1 MCPMS
6 EISELKQRLET
17 TAAAIEALDADEAAG
32 RLGADEHARQRA
44 EREREA
50 GRLFV
55 RLRRAQRDT
64 RERRPEPP
72 VETMGPQQRWSRHPM
87 TVAATAGVLLIVGV
101 AGGVAVGRWLS
112 GPDAPTPAGVSSPAP
127 GDRPSTRMTEAA
139 LQALQQAAPRED
151 APIATLLEFA
161 HSALDNRRF
170 DEARRVYG
178 QVLAREPK
186 NVEAITH
193 LGAVLFEEGRL
204 DEALAKVD
212 DALRIDPGYIHA
224 LWDRTQYLFH
234 GKGNF
239 PAAISAGEAFLAV
252 VPQGPDAESVRK
264 LMADARQKGGVKAP
278 LGPKAR

>member
-1 MCPMS
+1 MS
-6 EISELKQRLET
+6 EVREIKHRLESA
-17 TAAAIEALDADEAAG
+17 AAAIEALDADEAAG

-55 RLRRAQRDT
+55 RLRRAQREA
-64 RERRPEPP
+64 RERRPEPL
-72 VETMGPQQRWSRHPM
+72 VETAGPGRWQPRHPM
-87 TVAATAGVLLIVGV
+87 VMAAAAVVLLIVGV
-101 AGGVAVGRWLS
+101 VGGVTVGRWLGQPGAS
-112 GPDAPTPAGVSSPAP
+112 APGPVSSPAP
-127 GDRPSTRMTEAA
+127 GDRPSTGMTDAA
-139 LQALQQAAPRED
+139 LQALKQTAPSDD

-161 HSALDNRRF
+161 HGALDGRRL

-178 QVLAREPK
+178 QVLARDPK

-193 LGAVLFEEGRL
+193 LGAVLFEEGRV

-212 DALRIDPGYIHA
+212 DALRIDPGYVHA

-234 GKGNF
+234 GKRDF
-239 PAAISAGEAFLAV
+239 PAAVSAAEAFLAV

-264 LMADARQKGGVKAP
+264 LMAEARQQGAAKAP
-278 LGPKAR
+278 LAPKR

>member
-1 MCPMS
+1 MS
-6 EISELKQRLET
+6 EIRELKDRLEI
-17 TAAAIEALDADEAAG
+17 ASAAIEALDADEAAG
-32 RLGADEHARQRA
+32 RLGSDEHARQRA

-55 RLRRAQRDT
+55 RLRRAQHET
-64 RERRPEPP
+64 RERRPEPL
-72 VETMGPQQRWSRHPM
+72 VETTGPGRQRLRHPM
-87 TVAATAGVLLIVGV
+87 TMGAAAVVLLIVGV
-101 AGGVAVGRWLS
+101 AGGVTVGHWLS
-112 GPDAPTPAGVSSPAP
+112 APGTPTSAGVSSPAP

-139 LQALQQAAPRED
+139 LRALQQGAPRED

-161 HSALDNRRF
+161 HGALDNRRL

-178 QVLAREPK
+178 QVLARDPR

-193 LGAVLFEEGRL
+193 LGAVLFEEGRV

-234 GKGNF
+234 GKGDF
-239 PAAISAGEAFLAV
+239 PAAVSAAEAFLAV
-252 VPQGPDAESVRK
+252 APQGPDAESVRK
-264 LMADARQKGGVKAP
+264 LMAEARQQGPAKAP
-278 LGPKAR
+278 LAPKSR

>member
-1 MCPMS
+1 MS
-6 EISELKQRLET
+6 EISELKHRLET

-64 RERRPEPP
+64 RERRPESARRDD
-72 VETMGPQQRWSRHPM
+72 GP
-87 TVAATAGVLLIVGV
+87 ATAVVPSPDDD
-101 AGGVAVGRWLS
+101 GGDRRGPADRGRRRGRAVGRWLS
-112 GPDAPTPAGVSSPAP
+112 GPSDPTPAGVSSPAP

-161 HSALDNRRF
+161 HGALDNRRF